1 MFKRCNYKITR
12 YINGEKIMTNTVD
25 KDPEVKK
32 DIEELEALAES
43 IRSDA
48 YDCRA
53 TDIFLDNIGLIGGLH
68 RKYTKFTFLP
78 SSSES
83 AKRFDSAIRKAKDAK
98 RKFVGDCICQQRK

>member
-1 MFKRCNYKITR
+1 
-12 YINGEKIMTNTVD
+12 MTNIVD

-48 YDCRA
+48 YNCRA

-68 RKYTKFTFLP
+68 RKYTMFTFLP
-78 SSSES
+78 SSSEY
-83 AKRFDSAIRKAKDAK
+83 AKRFDKAIRNAKDAK
-98 RKFVGDCICQQRK
+98 RKFVGDCNCQQRK